1 MSVNKLNDN
10 KLKALMKKPVEKES
24 WIADGDGL
32 AIRAQ
37 TSGNLTWYYRYR
49 LGGRDSKLERL
60 LLGKYPDLTLSA
72 ARKLRDK
79 CRAWLAENKDP
90 RFMQDKE
97 TKETLKP
104 VTVKDALEYW
114 VNNYAA
120 HNRKYPEK
128 DRAQLQVHIYSQIG
142 SIPLDMADRRHWLS
156 AFEQISR
163 KGSPVAAGCV
173 LQVCKQAL
181 KFCDRRG
188 YATSTVLEQ
197 LTVPDVGKRP
207 GKRDRV
213 LTDAELG
220 SVWRLLQGNGIQIY
234 YRDMIRLMTVFC
246 ARTREI
252 RLSTWNEW
260 DLDAKL
266 WIVPKENS
274 KTGERI
280 TRPIPDRVIPWLV
293 DMRQRNDGPFILG
306 EVRERDTV
314 SQFGRRLYKHK
325 SLKHSEKW
333 SHHSLRHTFITKN
346 ADLGAPPHIVELLA
360 GHELGGVFSVYNKGE
375 YLPEK
380 LQVLNRYLDRL
391 ELLAEPQEN
400 VIPATF
406 NKTA

>member
-10 KLKALMKKPVEKES
+10 KLKALLKKSVEKES

-37 TSGNLTWYYRYR
+37 ISGNLTWYYRYR
-49 LGGRDSKLERL
+49 LGGRDTKLERL
-60 LLGKYPDLTLSA
+60 LLGKYPDLSLST

-79 CRAWLAENKDP
+79 CRSWLAENKDP
-90 RFMQDKE
+90 RFMLDRDTQ
-97 TKETLKP
+97 ETLKP

-128 DRAQLQVHIYSQIG
+128 DRSQLQVHIYSKIG
-142 SIPLDMADRRHWLS
+142 SIPLHMADRRHWLS
-156 AFEQISR
+156 ALEQITR

-181 KFCDRRG
+181 RYCDRRG
-188 YATSTVLEQ
+188 YATSTALEQ
-197 LTVPDVGKRP
+197 LTIPDVGKKH

-213 LTDAELG
+213 LTDVELG
-220 SVWRLLQGNGIQIY
+220 GLWRLLHSNEIQTY
-234 YRDMIRLMTVFC
+234 YQVMLLLITVFC
-246 ARTREI
+246 ARTGEV
-252 RLSTWNEW
+252 RLSTWDEW
-260 DLDAKL
+260 DLNAKL

-293 DMRQRNDGPFILG
+293 DMRQRNSGPFILG
-306 EVRERDTV
+306 EVREPDAV

-325 SLKHSEKW
+325 ALNHGGGWSL
-333 SHHSLRHTFITKN
+333 HSLRHTFITKN

-375 YLPEK
+375 YLSEK
-380 LQVLNRYLDRL
+380 LQVLNCYLDRL
-391 ELLAEPQEN
+391 ELLAN
-400 VIPATF
+400 INKMIP
-406 NKTA
+406 

>member
-10 KLKALMKKPVEKES
+10 KLKALLKKPVEKES

-49 LGGRDSKLERL
+49 LGGRDTKLERL
-60 LLGKYPDLTLSA
+60 LLGKYPDLSLSA

-79 CRAWLAENKDP
+79 CRSWLAENKDP
-90 RFMQDKE
+90 RFMLDRDTQ
-97 TKETLKP
+97 ETLKP

-128 DRAQLQVHIYSQIG
+128 DRSQLQVHIYSKIG
-142 SIPLDMADRRHWLS
+142 SIPLHLADRRHWLS
-156 AFEQISR
+156 ALEQITR

-181 KFCDRRG
+181 RYCDRRG
-188 YATSTVLEQ
+188 YATSTALEQ
-197 LTVPDVGKRP
+197 LTIPDVGKKH

-213 LTDAELG
+213 LTDVELG
-220 SVWRLLQGNGIQIY
+220 GLWRLLHSNEIQTY
-234 YRDMIRLMTVFC
+234 YQDMFLLITVFC
-246 ARTREI
+246 ARTGEI
-252 RLSTWNEW
+252 RLSTWDEW
-260 DLDAKL
+260 DLNAKL
-266 WIVPKENS
+266 WTVPKENS

-293 DMRQRNDGPFILG
+293 DMCQRNKGPFILG
-306 EVRERDTV
+306 EVREPDAV
-314 SQFGRRLYKHK
+314 SQFGRRLYKHRTLNHGEGW
-325 SLKHSEKW
+325 SL
-333 SHHSLRHTFITKN
+333 HSLRHTFITKN

-375 YLPEK
+375 YLSEK
-380 LQVLNRYLDRL
+380 LQVLNCYLDRL
-391 ELLAEPQEN
+391 ELLVAN
-400 VIPATF
+400 VNTMIP
-406 NKTA
+406 

>member
-10 KLKALMKKPVEKES
+10 KLKALLRKSVEKES

-49 LGGRDSKLERL
+49 LGGRETKLERL
-60 LLGKYPDLTLSA
+60 LLGKYPDLSLSA

-79 CRAWLAENKDP
+79 CRSWLAENKDP
-90 RFMQDKE
+90 RFMLDRDTQ
-97 TKETLKP
+97 ETLKP

-128 DRAQLQVHIYSQIG
+128 DRSQLQVHIYSKIG
-142 SIPLDMADRRHWLS
+142 SIPLHMAERRHWLS
-156 AFEQISR
+156 ALEQITR

-181 KFCDRRG
+181 RYCDRRG
-188 YATSTVLEQ
+188 YATSTALEQ
-197 LTVPDVGKRP
+197 LTIPDVGKKH

-213 LTDAELG
+213 LTDVELG
-220 SVWRLLQGNGIQIY
+220 GLWRLLHSNEIQMY
-234 YRDMIRLMTVFC
+234 YQDMLLLITVFC
-246 ARTREI
+246 ARTGEV
-252 RLSTWNEW
+252 RLSTWDEW
-260 DLDAKL
+260 DLNAKL
-266 WIVPKENS
+266 WTVPKENS

-293 DMRQRNDGPFILG
+293 DMRQRNKGPFILG
-306 EVRERDTV
+306 EVREPDAV

-325 SLKHSEKW
+325 ALNHGEGWSL
-333 SHHSLRHTFITKN
+333 HSLRHTFITKN

-380 LQVLNRYLDRL
+380 LQVLNRYFDRL
-391 ELLAEPQEN
+391 ELLAGLEM
-400 VIPATF
+400 
-406 NKTA
+406 

>member
-10 KLKALMKKPVEKES
+10 KLKALVKKPVEKES

-49 LGGRDSKLERL
+49 LGGRGSKLERL
-60 LLGKYPDLTLSA
+60 LLGKYPDLPLSA

-79 CRAWLAENKDP
+79 CRTWLAENKDP
-90 RFMQDKE
+90 RFMLDQDIQ
-97 TKETLKP
+97 ETLKP

-114 VNNYAA
+114 INNYSV

-128 DRAQLQVHIYSQIG
+128 DRSQLQVHIYSKIG
-142 SIPLDMADRRHWLS
+142 SIPLHMADRRHWLS
-156 AFEQISR
+156 ALEQITR

-181 KFCDRRG
+181 RFCDRRG
-188 YATSTVLEQ
+188 YATSMALEK
-197 LTVPDVGKRP
+197 LTITDVGKKH
-207 GKRDRV
+207 GKSDRV
-213 LTDAELG
+213 LTDVEMG
-220 SVWRLLQGNGIQIY
+220 SLWRLFQSDEIQIY
-234 YRDMIRLMTVFC
+234 YRDMIRLIMIFC
-246 ARTREI
+246 ARTGEI
-252 RLSTWNEW
+252 RLSTWDEW
-260 DLDAKL
+260 DLDANI
-266 WIVPKENS
+266 WTVPKENS
-274 KTGERI
+274 KTGECI

-293 DMRQRNDGPFILG
+293 DMRQRNDGPYILG
-306 EVRERDTV
+306 EVRKSDAV

-325 SLKHSEKW
+325 SLNHGRGW
-333 SHHSLRHTFITKN
+333 SLHNLRHTFITKN

-360 GHELGGVFSVYNKGE
+360 GHELGEVFGIYNQGE

-380 LQVLNRYLDRL
+380 LQVLNRYYDRL

-400 VIPATF
+400 VIPTTF
-406 NKTA
+406 GKTA